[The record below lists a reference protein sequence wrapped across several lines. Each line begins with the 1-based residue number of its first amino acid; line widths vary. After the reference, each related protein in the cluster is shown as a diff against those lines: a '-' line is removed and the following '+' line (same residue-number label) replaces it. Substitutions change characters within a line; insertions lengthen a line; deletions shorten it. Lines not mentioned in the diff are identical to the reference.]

1 MKTDSL
7 SARYDAVSQSHS
19 ERFSALEQAQV
30 LVARFWETHE
40 ELEPWLGETETL
52 ITQLPPPAIDTDAL
66 RLQQD
71 QMRVRENCLC
81 LLSPAEKCFG
91 YVINF
96 LSILSPTLQLLR
108 ESIAEHKPHIDKL
121 LKIGPQLAKLS
132 LQEGASVIQRY
143 TEAERRYLAI
153 KEGVKGRAT
162 SLDEAVSQSAQV
174 RHRRQINCFNRR
186 PKSNKFYYLVFFGAR
201 KSEDFSKSSVKVNSI
216 NLNYIL
222 CVN

>member
-7 SARYDAVSQSHS
+7 SARYEGVNQIHS

-71 QMRVRENCLC
+71 QMRVQEDVKSV
-81 LLSPAEKCFG
+81 LLFQLECVFCSS
-91 YVINF
+91 
-96 LSILSPTLQLLR
+96 LSLPLQLLR
-108 ESIAEHKPHIDKL
+108 ESIAEHKPHIDKM
-121 LKIGPQLAKLS
+121 LKIGPQLAELS
-132 LQEGASVIQRY
+132 LTEGAKVTQRY
-143 TEAERRYLAI
+143 SEAVRRYLAI

-162 SLDEAVSQSAQV
+162 TLDEAVSQSSQV
-174 RHRRQINCFNRR
+174 RLRGETVLTADLGLI
-186 PKSNKFYYLVFFGAR
+186 S
-201 KSEDFSKSSVKVNSI
+201 
-216 NLNYIL
+216 
-222 CVN
+222 